1 MTAKVSLDSD
11 VAQWVAAV
19 LFPPADSGRQGVTV
33 NGLPGTPEFDT
44 AVDLYTR
51 AKAQLG

>member
-1 MTAKVSLDSD
+1 MTKDVTLDSD
-11 VAQWVAAV
+11 VAAWIAAV
-19 LFPPADSGRQGVTV
+19 LFPAPETGKQGVTV
-33 NGLPGTPEFDT
+33 TGLPGTPEFET